1 MREVQMDD
9 PVWRMLERPR
19 VLSEEERRLIVRLAT
34 VVDEPLLHR
43 QAATATV
50 AAVCRCGCSSLRLD
64 SDEPP
69 IPEARVVE
77 LSHNDR
83 PDCFQVNAFGH
94 ARDLPDVQVVLH
106 VIQGR
111 VYELEV
117 FAGEE
122 GVAVPL
128 ASLSDLADV
137 TVD

>member
-1 MREVQMDD
+1 MDD

-19 VLSEEERRLIVRLAT
+19 VLREEERRVIMRLAT
-34 VVDEPLLHR
+34 LVDEPLLHR

-50 AAVCRCGCSSLRLD
+50 AAVCRCGCCSLRLH
-64 SDEPP
+64 SDEQP

-77 LSHNDR
+77 LSHDDR
-83 PDCFQVNAFGH
+83 PDYFQVNALGR
-94 ARDLPDVQVVLH
+94 ATDLPDVQVVLH

-122 GVAVPL
+122 GVEVPL
-128 ASLSDLADV
+128 DSLSDLADV